1 VLKTVCLSAL
11 IYFISSGNAF
21 ATNYYVDTNHPAAN
35 DTSNP
40 GTEELPFK
48 TIQKGIDVALPGDS
62 VFVKSGTY
70 IQTDELVMKRS
81 GVQDSLIVF
90 KAIGN
95 VLVQFPDSVQKGWR
109 WSTLF
114 NNYLVIEGFDL
125 SGSDLPFFVQGSFNQ
140 ILNCKVHDCNKD
152 GINIAGGSHNIISRN
167 NVYNTGWNAIY
178 IESRPNSGDKGRAD
192 SNLVE
197 YNSCNN
203 NPNHFGINI
212 FPNTNQVQDSLV
224 GNIIRYNKIYN
235 CLGGIYL
242 RYSLNGEIYGNLIY
256 NNANN
261 GIYMHHRSID
271 DQPYPFPSNLKI
283 YNNTFANNTPYYNIN
298 NSSFTDVDIKNNIFY
313 QFTNLPPVRIQH
325 TSGTILNNNLY
336 FNPTT
341 PFIIVWGDS
350 SKKLEQMRSIG
361 FELNGLQRNPLLS
374 LDYKLTLQSPAI
386 DAGAD
391 LGSPYNL
398 DMVGN
403 QRGQGAGWDIGA
415 FEDYNNSICK
425 LNIKLFL
432 EGPYDNGSMR
442 TDLLTFNLIP
452 IKNPY
457 ESSPWNYI
465 GNDSVANIP
474 ANIVDWV
481 LIELRTNETE
491 KRYVRT
497 AFLKNDGHLVD
508 LDGLSLVN
516 LNNINEGKYFV
527 VIHHRN
533 HLSVMSSTT
542 IDISEFSEL
551 YDFTTGDSQAFGTNA
566 MGNLGAGI
574 FGLYAGDT
582 NKSGI
587 ITAAD
592 KSGIN
597 SNLNIQN
604 YLYSDTN
611 LSGIVDQDDK
621 IPVISNN
628 LKRDYV
634 P

>member
-1 VLKTVCLSAL
+1 VFKAICLSAL
-11 IYFISSGNAF
+11 IYLISSGDAF
-21 ATNYYVDTNHPAAN
+21 AANYYVDTNHPAAN

-48 TIQKGIDVALPGDS
+48 TIQKGIDVAMPGDS
-62 VFVKSGTY
+62 VFVKTGTY
-70 IQTDELVMKRS
+70 FQAGELVMKRS

-114 NNYLVIEGFDL
+114 NNYLVIDGFDL
-125 SGSDLPFFVQGSFNQ
+125 SGSDLPFFIQGSFNQ
-140 ILNCKVHDCNKD
+140 ILNCKVHDCNED
-152 GINIAGGSHNIISRN
+152 GINIAGGSNNIISGN
-167 NVYNTGWNAIY
+167 TVYNTGWNAIY
-178 IESRPNSGDKGRAD
+178 IESRPNGGDKGRAD

-197 YNSCNN
+197 YNSCYD

-224 GNIIRYNKIYN
+224 GNIIRYNRIYN

-242 RYSLNGEIYGNLIY
+242 RYFLNGEIYGNLIY
-256 NNANN
+256 NNTNN
-261 GIYMHHRSID
+261 GIYLHHRNID

-313 QFTNLPPVRIQH
+313 QFTNFPPVRIQH

-341 PFIIVWGDS
+341 PFIIVWSDS
-350 SKKLEQMRSIG
+350 SNTLEQMRSIG
-361 FELNGLQRNPLLS
+361 FELNGLRSNPLLS
-374 LDYKLTLQSPAI
+374 LDYRLTSQSPAI
-386 DAGAD
+386 DAGVD

-398 DMVGN
+398 DMDGN
-403 QRGQGAGWDIGA
+403 LRGQGAGWDIGA
-415 FEDYNNSICK
+415 FESYNDSVCK

-432 EGPYDNGSMR
+432 EGPFDNGSMR
-442 TDLLTFNLIP
+442 TDLLSLNLIP
-452 IKNPY
+452 TKNPF
-457 ESSPWNYI
+457 EAPPWNYS
-465 GNDSVANIP
+465 GQDSVESIP
-474 ANIVDWV
+474 SNIVDWV
-481 LIELRTNETE
+481 LLELRINETD
-491 KRYVRT
+491 KRYVRA
-497 AFLKNDGHLVD
+497 AFLKNDGYLVD
-508 LDGLSLVN
+508 SDGLSSVN
-516 LNNINEGKYFV
+516 LHNINEGKYFV

-533 HLSVMSSTT
+533 HLSVMSSST
-542 IDISEFSEL
+542 IDISEIPDF
-551 YDFTTGDSQAFGTNA
+551 YDFTTSNTQAYGTNA
-566 MGNLGAGI
+566 MVNLGGGI
-574 FGLYAGDT
+574 FGLYAGDS

-597 SNLNIQN
+597 SNLLIQD
-604 YLYSDTN
+604 YLNSDTN
-611 LSGIVDQDDK
+611 LSGTVDQDDK
-621 IPVISNN
+621 IPVTSNN
-628 LKRDYV
+628 LKQEYV